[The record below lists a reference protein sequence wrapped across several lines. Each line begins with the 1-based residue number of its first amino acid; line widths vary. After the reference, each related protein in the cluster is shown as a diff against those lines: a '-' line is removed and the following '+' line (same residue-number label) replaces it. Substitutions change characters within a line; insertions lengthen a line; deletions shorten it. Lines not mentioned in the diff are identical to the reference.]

1 MGASSWFVA
10 VRASLWQSG
19 STASPRPLSCRA
31 KPLRA
36 AASPVI
42 LVAAVVALLSF
53 LVPSHQA
60 RIDYALCPAARFVPS
75 FASSTFPK
83 ECLHTATEAARVP
96 HPVRR
101 VALEAHIT
109 KLIARSGDF
118 VVVEGAER
126 MGKSTLVQNVSAA
139 LSASRTVRSINCSS
153 STTGELARVRRP
165 LGFCRCVMPV
175 ACPESPRSDRRARQ
189 ALHAARRLRD

>member
-1 MGASSWFVA
+1 M
-10 VRASLWQSG
+10 
-19 STASPRPLSCRA
+19 
-31 KPLRA
+31 A
-36 AASPVI
+36 A
-42 LVAAVVALLSF
+42 VALLAV

-75 FASSTFPK
+75 FASSIFSK
-83 ECLHTATEAARVP
+83 ECIHTATEAARVP
-96 HPVRR
+96 HPVHR
-101 VALEAHIT
+101 VALEAQIQ

-153 STTGELARVRRP
+153 STTGELARVRWP
-165 LGFCRCVMPV
+165 LQVGCCRCVMPV

-189 ALHAARRLRD
+189 ALHAARRLCD